1 MICEWSLMVN
11 DECTTSIRRIA
22 NLTTY
27 SGICEQ
33 QSLETTAL
41 QKKYLEQKNKRSLK
55 KTEKKQAEQQ
65 QLQQQQTLSGNLQ
78 SSVHVVSR
86 TNLMPKFCFLR
97 TMQGYCIASLNEL

>member
-1 MICEWSLMVN
+1 MREDSQLK
-11 DECTTSIRRIA
+11 RRIE
-22 NLTTY
+22 NYRRRQTDCTPRFEQTY

-65 QLQQQQTLSGNLQ
+65 QQQQLQQQQTLSSNLQ
-78 SSVHVVSR
+78 SSVHVFK
-86 TNLMPKFCFLR
+86 L
-97 TMQGYCIASLNEL
+97 

>member
-1 MICEWSLMVN
+1 MDAGGLP
-11 DECTTSIRRIA
+11 RRIE
-22 NLTTY
+22 TYRRRQTDCTPRFEQTY

-78 SSVHVVSR
+78 SSVHVVSD
-86 TNLMPKFCFLR
+86 
-97 TMQGYCIASLNEL
+97 Y